1 MTPVE
6 SRSFL
11 RPAWGVFSPRA
22 VTTAVF
28 FAFALGIG
36 LWAGSIP
43 VLMRRTGLGA
53 EGLGVALTLH
63 SAAYI
68 GAMTLAGRMTRRF
81 ELRAFMAWLLAAHG
95 VAFFGIFLA
104 PSAWLLVLAL
114 VVMGLTAGS
123 LDLVMN
129 TEATTLEHERG
140 EPMLTRM
147 HAAASGSFALGAIG
161 GSLISTSIGPL
172 ACALLSAA
180 AVAPVWLAVRRLG
193 RRRPLPDPAP
203 VTLLREPELEAAG
216 AAALGPV
223 DAAADVA
230 GSVAARRKPDP
241 VLLFGIVLGLSTVA
255 ELTAQMWSAKFL
267 AEQTASLAALA
278 GAGAALYAGCQ
289 SAVRLVGDPL
299 RRRFGDVRVIAVSL
313 VLAAAGF
320 VVVALADG
328 FVMGVTGF
336 ALVGLGT
343 ACVVPCCFAQ
353 IAAALPGRGGQA
365 LGKASLI
372 SGVIRLPTPMLL
384 GLVAARQ
391 SDSTAFALIAVSLL
405 VGVAGMLMAL
415 RRAAR
420 HGSPAA

>member
-1 MTPVE
+1 MSVNE

-11 RPAWGVFSPRA
+11 RPAWGVFSPRV

-36 LWAGSIP
+36 LWAGAIP

-53 EGLGVALTLH
+53 EGLGIALTLH

-104 PSAWLLVLAL
+104 PNAWLLVLAL

-180 AVAPVWLAVRRLG
+180 VVAPVWLAVRRLG

-203 VTLLREPELEAAG
+203 VTLREPELEAAG
-216 AAALGPV
+216 AAAIAATRPVTGPV
-223 DAAADVA
+223 GAP
-230 GSVAARRKPDP
+230 RKPDP

-365 LGKASLI
+365 LGRASLI

-384 GLVAARQ
+384 GLVAARA
-391 SDSTAFALIAVSLL
+391 SDSTAFALIAAALV
-405 VGVAGMLMAL
+405 VGVAGMLLAL
-415 RRAAR
+415 RRASR
-420 HGSPAA
+420 QPPSPPSSP

>member
-53 EGLGVALTLH
+53 EGLGLALTLH

-81 ELRAFMAWLLAAHG
+81 ELRAFMSWLLAAHG
-95 VAFFGIFLA
+95 VSFFGLFLA

-161 GSLISTSIGPL
+161 GSLISTSLGPL
-172 ACALLSAA
+172 ACALISAA
-180 AVAPVWLAVRRLG
+180 VVAPVWLAVRRLG

-203 VTLLREPELEAAG
+203 ATLREPELEAAG
-216 AAALGPV
+216 AAAV
-223 DAAADVA
+223 QA
-230 GSVAARRKPDP
+230 GTPSASTAVPATRRRPDP

-313 VLAAAGF
+313 VLAAFGF

-365 LGKASLI
+365 LGRASLI

-391 SDSTAFALIAVSLL
+391 SDSTAFALIALSLL
-405 VGVAGMLMAL
+405 VGVAGMLLAL

-420 HGSPAA
+420 S

>member
-1 MTPVE
+1 MSWTE

-11 RPAWGVFSPRA
+11 KPAWGVLSPRA
-22 VTTAVF
+22 VTTGVF

-43 VLMRRTGLGA
+43 VLMQRTGLGA
-53 EGLGVALTLH
+53 EGLGLALTVH
-63 SAAYI
+63 SGAYI
-68 GAMTLAGRMTRRF
+68 AATTLAGRMTRRV
-81 ELRAFMAWLLAAHG
+81 ELRGFMAWLLLAHG
-95 VAFFGIFLA
+95 AAFFGIFLA
-104 PSAWLLVLAL
+104 STAGLLVLAL
-114 VVMGLTAGS
+114 IVLGLTAGS
-123 LDLVMN
+123 LDLAMN

-140 EPMLTRM
+140 EPLLTRM
-147 HAAASGSFALGAIG
+147 HAAASGAFALGAIS
-161 GSLISTSIGPL
+161 GSLVSTSIGPL

-180 AVAPVWLAVRRLG
+180 VVLPVWLAVTRLG
-193 RRRPLPDPAP
+193 RRRPAVEPLAA
-203 VTLLREPELEAAG
+203 TLREPELEASG
-216 AAALGPV
+216 AAAVQL
-223 DAAADVA
+223 AATAQA
-230 GSVAARRKPDP
+230 GARRQPDP
-241 VLLFGIVLGLSTVA
+241 VLLYAVVLGLSTVA

-267 AEQTASLAALA
+267 AEQAASLAALA

-299 RRRFGDVRVIAVSL
+299 RARFGDIRVISVSL
-313 VLAAAGF
+313 LLAAVGF
-320 VVVALADG
+320 VVVALAEG
-328 FVMGVTGF
+328 FAGGVAGF

-391 SDSTAFALIAVSLL
+391 SDALAFLLIAASLV
-405 VGVAGMLMAL
+405 VGVAGMQIAL
-415 RRAAR
+415 RRAVR
-420 HGSPAA
+420 TP

>member
-1 MTPVE
+1 
-6 SRSFL
+6 
-11 RPAWGVFSPRA
+11 
-22 VTTAVF
+22 
-28 FAFALGIG
+28 
-36 LWAGSIP
+36 
-43 VLMRRTGLGA
+43 
-53 EGLGVALTLH
+53 
-63 SAAYI
+63 
-68 GAMTLAGRMTRRF
+68 
-81 ELRAFMAWLLAAHG
+81 
-95 VAFFGIFLA
+95 
-104 PSAWLLVLAL
+104 
-114 VVMGLTAGS
+114 
-123 LDLVMN
+123 MN

-147 HAAASGSFALGAIG
+147 HAAASASFALGAIG
-161 GSLISTSIGPL
+161 GSLISTSVGPL

-203 VTLLREPELEAAG
+203 VTLREPELEAAG

-223 DAAADVA
+223 DAAAGVVGA
-230 GSVAARRKPDP
+230 APARRKPDP

-384 GLVAARQ
+384 GLVAARE
-391 SDSTAFALIAVSLL
+391 SDATAFALIAVSLL
-405 VGVAGMLMAL
+405 VGVAGMLLAL

-420 HGSPAA
+420 DGYTAA

>member
-1 MTPVE
+1 MVNE

-36 LWAGSIP
+36 LWAGSVP
-43 VLMRRTGLGA
+43 VMMRRTGLGA
-53 EGLGVALTLH
+53 EGLGMALALH

-68 GAMTLAGRMTRRF
+68 GAMTLAGRLTRRF

-95 VAFFGIFLA
+95 LAFFGIFLA
-104 PSAWLLVLAL
+104 PAAWLLVLAL
-114 VVMGLTAGS
+114 IGMGLTAGA

-147 HAAASGSFALGAIG
+147 HAAASGAFALGAIG
-161 GSLISTSIGPL
+161 GSLISTTLGPL

-180 AVAPVWLAVRRLG
+180 VVAPVWLAVTRLG
-193 RRRPLPDPAP
+193 RRRPLPDLPAH
-203 VTLLREPELEAAG
+203 VLREPELEAAG
-216 AAALGPV
+216 ASALVASAQPAGAAP
-223 DAAADVA
+223 
-230 GSVAARRKPDP
+230 RQPDP
-241 VLLFGIVLGLSTVA
+241 VLLFGIVLGLCSVA

-289 SAVRLVGDPL
+289 SVVRLVGDPL
-299 RRRFGDVRVIAVSL
+299 RRRYGDVRVIAVSL
-313 VLAAAGF
+313 VLAAMGF
-320 VVVALADG
+320 GVVALADG
-328 FVMGVTGF
+328 FATGVAGF

-365 LGKASLI
+365 LGRASLI
-372 SGVIRLPTPMLL
+372 SGVIRLPTPVLL
-384 GLVAARQ
+384 GLVAAQQ
-391 SDSTAFALIAVSLL
+391 SDSAVFALIAAGLI
-405 VGVAGMLMAL
+405 VGVAFLLVTLG
-415 RRAAR
+415 RTTR
-420 HGSPAA
+420 PA

>member
-6 SRSFL
+6 SRSYL

-22 VTTAVF
+22 VTAAVF

-53 EGLGVALTLH
+53 EGLGLALTLH

-104 PSAWLLVLAL
+104 PSAVLLGLAL
-114 VVMGLTAGS
+114 IVMGLTAGS
-123 LDLVMN
+123 LDLAMN

-140 EPMLTRM
+140 QPMLTRM

-180 AVAPVWLAVRRLG
+180 VVAPVWLAVRRLG
-193 RRRPLPDPAP
+193 RRRPLADPPPA
-203 VTLLREPELEAAG
+203 VLREPELEAAG
-216 AAALGPV
+216 AAAL
-223 DAAADVA
+223 AASSAVA
-230 GSVAARRKPDP
+230 GSAARKPDP

-289 SAVRLVGDPL
+289 SLVRLVGDPL
-299 RRRFGDVRVIAVSL
+299 RERFGDVRVITVSL
-313 VLAAAGF
+313 LLAAVGF
-320 VVVALADG
+320 GVVALADG
-328 FVMGVTGF
+328 FTTGVAGF

-365 LGKASLI
+365 LGTASLI

-391 SDSTAFALIAVSLL
+391 SDAVAFLLIAASLL
-405 VGVAGMLMAL
+405 VGVAGMLLAL
-415 RRAAR
+415 RHAAR
-420 HGSPAA
+420 R

>member
-1 MTPVE
+1 MSVNE

-11 RPAWGVFSPRA
+11 RPAWGVFSPRV

-36 LWAGSIP
+36 LWAGAIP

-53 EGLGVALTLH
+53 EGLGIALTLH

-104 PSAWLLVLAL
+104 PNAWLLVLAL

-180 AVAPVWLAVRRLG
+180 VVAPVWLAVRRLG

-203 VTLLREPELEAAG
+203 VTLREPELEAAG
-216 AAALGPV
+216 AAAIAATRPVTGPV
-223 DAAADVA
+223 GAP
-230 GSVAARRKPDP
+230 RKPDP

-365 LGKASLI
+365 LGRASLI

-384 GLVAARQ
+384 GLVAARA
-391 SDSTAFALIAVSLL
+391 SDSTAFALIAAALV
-405 VGVAGMLMAL
+405 VGVAGMLLAL
-415 RRAAR
+415 
-420 HGSPAA
+420 

>member
-1 MTPVE
+1 ME

-11 RPAWGVFSPRA
+11 NPAWGVLSPRA

-36 LWAGSIP
+36 LWAGSVP
-43 VLMRRTGLGA
+43 VLMHRTGLGA
-53 EGLGVALTLH
+53 EGLGLALTLH

-81 ELRAFMAWLLAAHG
+81 ELRGFMAALLAAHG
-95 VAFFGIFLA
+95 VAFFGIFTA
-104 PSAWLLVLAL
+104 TSAWMLVLAL

-123 LDLVMN
+123 LDLAMN

-140 EPMLTRM
+140 QPMLTRM

-161 GSLISTSIGPL
+161 GSLISTSVGPL

-180 AVAPVWLAVRRLG
+180 VVAPVWLAVTRLG
-193 RRRPLPDPAP
+193 RRRPLPDPPPA
-203 VTLLREPELEAAG
+203 TLREPELESAG
-216 AAALGPV
+216 AAAIQAASTLAVGP
-223 DAAADVA
+223 
-230 GSVAARRKPDP
+230 RRKPDP

-267 AEQTASLAALA
+267 AEQAASLAALA

-289 SAVRLVGDPL
+289 SLVRLVGDPL
-299 RRRFGDVRVIAVSL
+299 RHRFGDVRVITVSL
-313 VLAAAGF
+313 LLAAVGF
-320 VVVALADG
+320 GVVAMADS
-328 FVMGVTGF
+328 FAVGVAGF

-365 LGKASLI
+365 LGRASLI
-372 SGVIRLPTPMLL
+372 SGVIRLPTPLLL
-384 GLVAARQ
+384 GLVAARA
-391 SDSTAFALIAVSLL
+391 SDATAFVLIAASLV
-405 VGVAGMLMAL
+405 VGVAGMLLAL
-415 RRAAR
+415 RHAAR
-420 HGSPAA
+420 QA